1 MSADPHGPT
10 GPGRDHILGDLGT
23 RVVGRCIRWHDSVP
37 STNDLALKLAEIP
50 VPEGTVI
57 IADEQTAGR
66 GRLGRAWA
74 SPRGGVWLSVILS
87 PGLPQERVPVIG
99 LAAGTAAAQAIRK
112 TTGLPARLKWPND
125 VLVGG
130 KKVVGVLA
138 EATPGAERVVV
149 GIGINANIPLD
160 ALRGI
165 SGHPVTSLQAQL
177 GRPVEREVLIRV
189 VLQEL
194 DQAYAALRS
203 AGVPE
208 VLSRWREMAE
218 TLGRSVRVEM
228 PGATIHG
235 TAFDIDEAGALL
247 IRLNDGTV
255 RRVVAGDVRMREAG
269 P

>member
-1 MSADPHGPT
+1 MRADRPGPA
-10 GPGRDHILGDLGT
+10 GPGCDQILGDLGT

-66 GRLGRAWA
+66 GRLGRAWV

-87 PGLPQERVPVIG
+87 PGLPHDRVPVIG
-99 LAAGTAAAQAIRK
+99 LAAGIAAAQAIRK

-125 VLVGG
+125 VLVDG

-138 EATPGAERVVV
+138 ESTLRADQVVV
-149 GIGINANIPLD
+149 GIGINANIAPD
-160 ALRGI
+160 ALGEV

-177 GRPVEREVLIRV
+177 GRPVQRDVLIRV
-189 VLQEL
+189 LLREL
-194 DQAYAALRS
+194 DQAYAVLRS

-208 VLSRWREMAE
+208 VLRRWRELAE
-218 TLGRSVRVEM
+218 TVGRSVRVEM

-247 IRLNDGTV
+247 IRLDDGTV
-255 RRVVAGDVRMREAG
+255 RRVVAGDIRMREAG